1 MAEFYQK
8 VKQEI
13 EKGISAVSIKSK
25 EVLENMKIN
34 KQVEALQGQIAGAKT
49 KGWGNWSTPCLL
61 KIT

>member
-25 EVLENMKIN
+25 EVLENMKLN
-34 KQVEALQGQIAGAKT
+34 KQLETIQSQIADCRDRAGAT
-49 KGWGNWSTPCLL
+49 GLL
-61 KIT
+61 HVYSK

>member
-25 EVLENMKIN
+25 EVFEDMRIK
-34 KQVEALQGQIAGAKT
+34 KQVETLQGQIA
-49 KGWGNWSTPCLL
+49 
-61 KIT
+61 